1 MNFSVRAPMSAT
13 RGVWVVAL
21 AAFMLAEIGCGD
33 QFRPVAVPIT
43 PTPPNPASFHFVL
56 SLSTNGPNNP
66 GATTRIDVSGDTNVA
81 VAQVG
86 LGPSHAVLLPNGA
99 NVYVANKLEDTVSFF
114 SPSNVNPVS
123 TVSLPAGSV
132 PVFLATQENGAV
144 YVASSGTSRV
154 DAIATSNNVVTNDV
168 AVGFHPMALA
178 ETGDAKKVYA
188 VGNDDQGVGWVLS
201 MNVIDKSLNRAVTG
215 QAIAGTVTQ
224 VDASIGTPV
233 WVAAR
238 SDSAR
243 VYVLSSGSGRVT
255 VIDTLTDLPLGS
267 VSVGAGANFMLYDNR
282 RNRLYVTNPTANT
295 LTMLD
300 ASVDPP
306 SVLAV
311 VPVQSNPVTVAALPD
326 GSRLYVA
333 SAAVSGGSAT
343 SQVTVINAA
352 DGDVRTT
359 IPLGTIPS
367 ICDPNT
373 RFRLFTVASGD
384 SSRVY
389 VGNCD
394 AGYTAIIRT
403 QDDTAVLNL
412 PAPVSALPPPTP
424 GAQPPPQNPV
434 FVLAGP

>member
-1 MNFSVRAPMSAT
+1 MNFSVRAAISLTNVLRVA
-13 RGVWVVAL
+13 AL
-21 AAFMLAEIGCGD
+21 AALMLAETGCGD

-66 GATTRIDVSGDTNVA
+66 GASTRIDVSGDTNVA

-86 LGPSHAVLLPNGA
+86 LGPSHAVLLPNGTD
-99 NVYVANKLEDTVSFF
+99 VYVTNKLEDTVSFF
-114 SPSNVNPVS
+114 SPSNVTPVS
-123 TVSLPAGSV
+123 TVSLPAGSA
-132 PVFLATQENGAV
+132 PVFLATQQNDTV

-154 DAIATSNNVVTNDV
+154 DAIATSTNVVTNDV
-168 AVGFHPMALA
+168 GVGFHPVALA

-188 VGNDDQGVGWVLS
+188 VGNDDQGVGWVMSL
-201 MNVIDKSLNRAVTG
+201 NVIDKSPNRAVTG
-215 QAIAGTVTQ
+215 QAIAGKNTQ
-224 VDASIGTPV
+224 VDASISSPV
-233 WVAAR
+233 WVTAR

-243 VYVLSSGSGRVT
+243 VYVLSSASGRVT
-255 VIDTLTDLPLGS
+255 TIDTLTDLPLGS
-267 VSVGAGANFMLYDNR
+267 VSVGAGANFMLYDSK
-282 RNRLYVTNPTANT
+282 RNRLYVTDPTANT
-295 LTMLD
+295 MTMLD
-300 ASVDPP
+300 ASLDPP
-306 SVLAV
+306 NVLAV
-311 VPVQSNPVTVAALPD
+311 VPVQSSPLTVAALPD

-333 SAAVSGGSAT
+333 SAAVSGGNST

-352 DGDVRTT
+352 DGRVRST
-359 IPLGTIPS
+359 IPLSTIPAV
-367 ICDPNT
+367 CDPNT

-394 AGYTAIIRT
+394 AGSTAIIRT